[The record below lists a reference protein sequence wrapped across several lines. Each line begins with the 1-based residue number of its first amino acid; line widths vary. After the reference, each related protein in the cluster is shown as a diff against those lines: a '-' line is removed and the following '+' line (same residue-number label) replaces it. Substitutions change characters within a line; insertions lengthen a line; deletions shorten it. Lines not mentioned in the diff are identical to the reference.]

1 MKKLL
6 ALSALLL
13 SLVGCASVPMGD
25 PAMDAQL
32 KQFQVSPDK
41 SAIYIY
47 RNETMGTAVKMD
59 VAIDGQP
66 IGQTV
71 ANTYLYKEVTPGK
84 HVITSEAENTSTL
97 EVDAKPGSAV
107 YVWQEVKMGVLFAR
121 NKLQEV
127 SPAEGQAGVR
137 ETELAVGQ

>member
-25 PAMDAQL
+25 PAMDAKL